1 MLPWANWRD
10 GESPEESRFLATA
23 RAREFVVHLRLRNC
37 YAEFAAGG
45 SDRHG
50 KSLKLSASGTE
61 SVLRVVT

>member
-1 MLPWANWRD
+1 MLPCANWR
-10 GESPEESRFLATA
+10 GRESPEESRFLATA
-23 RAREFVVHLRLRNC
+23 RGREFVVHLTLRNC

-61 SVLRVVT
+61 SVLRVMS